1 MKQLIAAGLLGLALP
16 LTLPAM
22 AADPQPQSEA
32 ESQPQQQ
39 VLSEEEQYWAWAKET
54 WESLDK
60 RTGEIK
66 LDGAPATLEVGDEF
80 YFLGPEDAQTVLV
93 DVWGNP
99 PGQKPLG
106 MLFPAGV
113 TPFDAE
119 SWAVT
124 IEYEADGYVSDEDAS
139 KIDYS
144 ELLSQMKRDTKEESD
159 YRVKEGYDPIELV
172 GWASEPYYDQQTH
185 KLHWAKEIRFGE
197 AEQNI
202 LNYNIRALGRQG
214 VLVLNYIAD
223 MSQKSEIDANL
234 DAVMAMTKFDPGNTY
249 DEFNPDI
256 DEVAAYGV
264 GALITGKVLAKTGFL
279 TVLMLF
285 LKKGWIFILAGL
297 GALGKKLFGRNKQ
310 A

>member
-1 MKQLIAAGLLGLALP
+1 MKQLFAAGLLGLTLP

-22 AADPQPQSEA
+22 ATEPEQESVA
-32 ESQPQQQ
+32 EQQPQQQ

-54 WESLDK
+54 WESLDR

-66 LDGAPATLEVGDEF
+66 LEGAPATLNVGEAF
-80 YFLGPEDAQTVLV
+80 YFLGPQDAQKVLV
-93 DVWGNP
+93 EIWGNP

-124 IEYEADGYVSDEDAS
+124 IEYEEDGYVSDEDAS

-144 ELLSQMKRDTKEESD
+144 ELLSQMKRDTREESE
-159 YRVKEGYDPIELV
+159 YRVKEGYAPIELV
-172 GWASEPYYDQQTH
+172 GWASEPYYDQETH
-185 KLHWAKEIRFGE
+185 KLHWAKEIKFGE
-197 AEQNI
+197 AEQNT

-223 MSQKSEIDANL
+223 MSQKPEIDANL
-234 DAVMAMTKFDPGNTY
+234 EAVMAMTRFNPGNTY
-249 DEFNPDI
+249 DEFNPDL

-264 GALITGKVLAKTGFL
+264 GALITGKMLAKTGFL
-279 TVLMLF
+279 AVLMLV

-297 GALGKKLFGRNKQ
+297 GALGKKLLGRNKQ